1 MAKTDGRDFFEITP
15 EMMQYAA
22 LCQEHSE
29 IDSSLYAKYDVKR
42 GLRDLN
48 GKGVLT
54 GLTEISEIQS
64 SKVVDGKTV
73 PCEGKLFYRG
83 YDVEEL
89 VAGFIRDRRFGF
101 EEVVYL
107 LLFGEL
113 PTEKE
118 LADFRVV
125 LNTYR
130 TLPTN
135 FVRDIIMKAP
145 TADMMNTLARS
156 VLTLYAYDE
165 KANDT
170 SLPNM
175 LRQCIELIALFP
187 QLAVYG
193 YQAYAFDEDRLNN
206 SFFIHS
212 PRPELSTAENILHM
226 LRIDSKY
233 SELEAKILDLAL
245 VLHAEHGGGNNST
258 FTTHVV
264 ASSASDTYSI
274 IAAALG
280 SLKGPRHGGANIKVV
295 QMFEDMKANVK
306 DWEDEEEVERYLRAL
321 LHKEAFDRQGPDLWY
336 GACSVFH
343 LRSQS

>member
-1 MAKTDGRDFFEITP
+1 MRRERIAGGADTGRAANSMGKGECDMAKTDGRDFFEITP

-135 FVRDIIMKAP
+135 FVRDIIM
-145 TADMMNTLARS
+145 
-156 VLTLYAYDE
+156 
-165 KANDT
+165 
-170 SLPNM
+170 
-175 LRQCIELIALFP
+175 
-187 QLAVYG
+187 
-193 YQAYAFDEDRLNN
+193 
-206 SFFIHS
+206 
-212 PRPELSTAENILHM
+212 
-226 LRIDSKY
+226 
-233 SELEAKILDLAL
+233 
-245 VLHAEHGGGNNST
+245 
-258 FTTHVV
+258 THVLNV
-264 ASSASDTYSI
+264 LPAPE
-274 IAAALG
+274 IA
-280 SLKGPRHGGANIKVV
+280 
-295 QMFEDMKANVK
+295 
-306 DWEDEEEVERYLRAL
+306 
-321 LHKEAFDRQGPDLWY
+321 
-336 GACSVFH
+336 
-343 LRSQS
+343 

>member
-1 MAKTDGRDFFEITP
+1 MYGC
-15 EMMQYAA
+15 
-22 LCQEHSE
+22 L
-29 IDSSLYAKYDVKR
+29 LY
-42 GLRDLN
+42 
-48 GKGVLT
+48 T
-54 GLTEISEIQS
+54 SQS

-156 VLTLYAYDE
+156 VLTL
-165 KANDT
+165 
-170 SLPNM
+170 SL
-175 LRQCIELIALFP
+175 
-187 QLAVYG
+187 
-193 YQAYAFDEDRLNN
+193 
-206 SFFIHS
+206 IH
-212 PRPELSTAENILHM
+212 I
-226 LRIDSKY
+226 
-233 SELEAKILDLAL
+233 
-245 VLHAEHGGGNNST
+245 
-258 FTTHVV
+258 
-264 ASSASDTYSI
+264 
-274 IAAALG
+274 
-280 SLKGPRHGGANIKVV
+280 
-295 QMFEDMKANVK
+295 
-306 DWEDEEEVERYLRAL
+306 
-321 LHKEAFDRQGPDLWY
+321 
-336 GACSVFH
+336 
-343 LRSQS
+343 